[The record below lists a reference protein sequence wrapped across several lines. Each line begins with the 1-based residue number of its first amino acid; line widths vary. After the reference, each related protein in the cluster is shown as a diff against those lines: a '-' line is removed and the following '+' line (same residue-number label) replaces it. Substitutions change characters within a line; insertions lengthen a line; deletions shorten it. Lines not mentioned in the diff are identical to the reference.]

1 MKDYIASSTLFV
13 IAFALLLSFPVG
25 RAIAQS
31 SNYDVDKS
39 KDTAHVP
46 YQPPK
51 EPEKKEES
59 ETKTILAPT
68 WPVKIP
74 IRVPKE
80 TEEKPE
86 NPHAGENE
94 GAREGLG
101 GRR

>member
-25 RAIAQS
+25 RSTAQS

-59 ETKTILAPT
+59 E
-68 WPVKIP
+68 
-74 IRVPKE
+74 
-80 TEEKPE
+80 